1 MDLDLYLDMRQV
13 TAYEQLWDDVARQ
26 FTQHGDIYLLEKAMD
41 AMGAM
46 RQTQALSASNA
57 EKCSSLE
64 ATVVEA
70 LRGLFDD
77 IDANNATPLDEDAL
91 QKFDAWLARLCLILK
106 HWDMTAA
113 LRESTSGSQAS
124 LLEAIKQLVERGQMG
139 FHEEEKVGILS
150 LPCMISSNFDWSAS
164 LGDTTSSR
172 HTVSVLFV
180 ENHQDLTKRKHS
192 GSSH

>member
-41 AMGAM
+41 AMSAM
-46 RQTQALSASNA
+46 RHTQALSASNA

-113 LRESTSGSQAS
+113 LTESTSGSQAT

-139 FHEEEKVGILS
+139 FHEEEKVGILL
-150 LPCMISSNFDWSAS
+150 LPCMILSNFD
-164 LGDTTSSR
+164 
-172 HTVSVLFV
+172 
-180 ENHQDLTKRKHS
+180 
-192 GSSH
+192 